1 MMKRKLILLTFI
13 VCVSGSAF
21 AQIDK
26 HFSMY
31 DQTKIQINPAAAGF
45 FDAKYKV
52 FANYRE
58 QWRPA
63 TDPPLQT
70 YSATFDTRLYEDRR
84 KGKYVGAG
92 LILSNDVGG
101 DGSYTQLQ
109 VAVPINYS
117 LRIGELHYLSFGI
130 SPGYFQRSVESSDL
144 VWSSQ
149 WEEGI
154 GFDNTLQSGELLLN
168 DRYSVGAF
176 DIGAGLYYEYAV
188 DEYRF
193 MTVGVSSGHLTR
205 PKVQYTSVDERMSR
219 TLNFHY
225 FGNFGKADFPLTFKP
240 SVMWGIQ
247 GPNQYLVFG
256 SRFDILLSRGDSQYT
271 GYYNRTSIEI
281 GAHFRM
287 QDALIASCALNK
299 GGFTA
304 GVSYDFTMSQ
314 MRTITKSQG
323 ATEFFISYKMG
334 KSKGRGQLDISEDE

>member
-1 MMKRKLILLTFI
+1 MKRKLILLAFI
-13 VCVSGSAF
+13 ICVSGSAF

-31 DQTKIQINPAAAGF
+31 DQTKIQLNPAAAGF
-45 FDAKYKV
+45 FDAKYKI

-63 TDPPLQT
+63 TAPPLRT

-92 LILSNDVGG
+92 LVMSNDMTG
-101 DGSYTQLQ
+101 DSKYSQIQ

-117 LRIGELHYLSFGI
+117 LRVGELHYLSFGL
-130 SPGYFQRSVESSDL
+130 SPGYFQRSINNTEL

-149 WEEGI
+149 WEGVA
-154 GFDNTLQSGELLLN
+154 FDPSLQSGELLLN
-168 DRYSVGAF
+168 DRYSVGKF
-176 DIGAGLYYEYAV
+176 DLGAGLYYEYAQ
-188 DEYRF
+188 DEYTF
-193 MTVGVSSGHLTR
+193 MTFGISSGHLTR
-205 PKVQYTSVDERMSR
+205 PKIQFMSEDERMRR
-219 TLNFHY
+219 TLNLHY
-225 FGNFGKADFPLTFKP
+225 FGNFGKADFPITFKP

-256 SRFDILLSRGDSQYT
+256 SRIDILVNRGDSHFT
-271 GYYNRTSIEI
+271 GYYDRTSIEF

-287 QDALIASCALNK
+287 QDALVGSFALNK

-314 MRTITKSQG
+314 MRTITKYQG
-323 ATEFFISYKMG
+323 ATEFFIFYKMG
-334 KSKGRGQLDISEDE
+334 KSKGRGQLDIADDE